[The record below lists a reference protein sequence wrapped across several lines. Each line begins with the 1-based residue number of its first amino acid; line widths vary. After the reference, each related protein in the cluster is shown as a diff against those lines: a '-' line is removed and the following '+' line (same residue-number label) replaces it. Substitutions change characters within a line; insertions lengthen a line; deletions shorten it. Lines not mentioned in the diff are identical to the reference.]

1 MFKFK
6 NAQYLTSA
14 VNKAG
19 WINDDLMEI
28 CVLGRSNV
36 GKSSFLNMLTNNKQL
51 AKVSQQPGKT
61 KMLNFFSINNNTF
74 RLVDAPGYGFARVS
88 NDQKDAFG
96 ELMERYLTE
105 RNNLKFVCLLI
116 DLRHLPT
123 GDDLAMYEFLKY
135 HHIKTVIIGTKLDKL
150 KRNDI
155 NKNEK
160 LIKETL
166 GFNPTDDFIKTSS
179 KDKIGREECWKIFA
193 NLLGLE

>member
-6 NAQYLTSA
+6 NAKYLTSA

-19 WINDDLMEI
+19 WIDDDLMEI

-61 KMLNFFSINNNTF
+61 KMLNFFSVNNNTF

-96 ELMERYLTE
+96 QLMEDYLTA
-105 RNNLKFVCLLI
+105 RDNLKFVCLLI

-123 GDDLAMYEFLKY
+123 SDDLAMYEFLKY
-135 HHIKTVIIGTKLDKL
+135 HHLKTVIIGTKLDKL

-160 LIKETL
+160 LIKEAL
-166 GFNPTDDFIKTSS
+166 GFKTSDEFIKTSS